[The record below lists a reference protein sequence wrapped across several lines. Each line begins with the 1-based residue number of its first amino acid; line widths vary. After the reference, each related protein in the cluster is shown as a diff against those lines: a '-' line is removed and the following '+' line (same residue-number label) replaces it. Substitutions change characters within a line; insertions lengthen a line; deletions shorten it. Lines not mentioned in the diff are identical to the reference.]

1 MKGGEFIRM
10 ALEALKGNKLRSF
23 LTLLGMII
31 GVLAI
36 ISSVTAVKVIDV
48 YFNDTINFLGSSSF
62 TVQKTPGVNFG
73 RPDRSIRMRKDITYE
88 QIERLKDRVKLP
100 LAVSPSEDFKG
111 SAIAKFGQR
120 ETDPNVSLSGTDQ
133 NFALNSAYDIATGRF
148 LTDQD
153 VQYAR
158 PVVVIGATLKETL
171 FPNESALGKEI
182 RIDGHRFKVIGVTAE
197 KGEAFGQD
205 MDNFAVGPITRLFA
219 IYGSAG
225 RSLSIDIRASS
236 TEMLAA
242 TMDEV
247 TGALRAIRKV
257 EPGQDNDFEIITN
270 DSLVDAFTS
279 FTPFLTMGGVAIG
292 FISLLTAGIGIM
304 NIMLVSV
311 TERTKEIGIRKAI
324 GAKSG
329 DILKQFIWEAIFL
342 CQIGGILGILAG
354 ALVGNLL
361 AFQFDIR
368 ATFPWNWAIGGVL
381 GVTIIALIFGVYPAH
396 KASKL
401 DPIES
406 LRFE

>member
-1 MKGGEFIRM
+1 MKGFEFIRM
-10 ALEALKGNKLRSF
+10 ALGALRGNKLRSF

-62 TVQKTPGVNFG
+62 TIQKTPGVNFG
-73 RPDRSIRMRKDITYE
+73 RPDRSIRQRKDITFE
-88 QIERLKDRVKLP
+88 QIDRLKERAKLP
-100 LAVSPSEDFKG
+100 LAVSASEDFTG
-111 SAIAKFGQR
+111 QAIVKAGQR
-120 ETDPNVSLSGTDQ
+120 ETEPNVDLVGSDE
-133 NFALNSAYDIATGRF
+133 NYALNSSYNIAEGRF

-153 VQYAR
+153 VQYGR
-158 PVVVIGATLKETL
+158 PVVVIGTTLKETL
-171 FPNESALGKEI
+171 FPNEVALGKEV
-182 RIDGHRFKVIGVTAE
+182 RIDGNRYKVIGVTEE
-197 KGEAFGQD
+197 KGEAFGD
-205 MDNFAVGPITRLFA
+205 DLDNFALAPITRLFA
-219 IYGSAG
+219 IYGAAD
-225 RSLSIDIRASS
+225 RSLSIGIRAPSS
-236 TEMLAA
+236 EMMQP
-242 TMDEV
+242 TMDEAV
-247 TGALRAIRKV
+247 GILRSIRKV
-257 EPGQDNDFEIITN
+257 EPGKDNDFEIITN

-279 FTPFLTMGGVAIG
+279 FTPFLTMAGAGIG
-292 FISLLTAGIGIM
+292 FISLLAAGIGIM

-311 TERTKEIGIRKAI
+311 TERTKEIGVRKAI

-342 CQIGGILGILAG
+342 CQVGGILGILAG
-354 ALVGNLL
+354 AAVGNIL

-381 GVTIIALIFGVYPAH
+381 GVTIIALIFGVYPAY